1 MAFLKPNRLG
11 ETTEI
16 WYTSICCRNQRQF
29 FSCITF
35 ASISTGEPGALP
47 KRVNF
52 QRKVP
57 QGKERR
63 VKCCRPTRVSESK
76 LHTMESNRASIT
88 RLLLVVP
95 SLSCIRLLATPWTTA
110 WQASPSF
117 NCLLTFAQI
126 HVHWAGDALQGEIS
140 PLVRLLLSSCWHV
153 TLTAPHRWSG
163 F

>member
-1 MAFLKPNRLG
+1 MLHLHLLHDTKA
-11 ETTEI
+11 I
-16 WYTSICCRNQRQF
+16 

-63 VKCCRPTRVSESK
+63 GKCCRPTRVSESK

-88 RLLLVVP
+88 RLLVVVQ
-95 SLSCIRLLATPWTTA
+95 SLSCI
-110 WQASPSF
+110 
-117 NCLLTFAQI
+117 
-126 HVHWAGDALQGEIS
+126 
-140 PLVRLLLSSCWHV
+140 
-153 TLTAPHRWSG
+153 
-163 F
+163 